1 MRFLENSFKFLGKN
15 IVFVIPLFI
24 VNLVQ
29 TFLFTSIMDIDKL
42 QDILKLLKSANP
54 NSVEEAQRMQ
64 DLLMQFR
71 ASQSILIIVYILF
84 LLVLPATYGI
94 INRIYSNGRA
104 GFGDFFIEMKNNILK
119 FFLYC
124 LALTVFFIGISLVA
138 VIVILILGLIA
149 QTSPIAGLLI
159 SIIMVVLVF
168 ILAFFLVNVTIMGF
182 VVVVTDKE
190 GAFSGISQ
198 AISTIKLCFWPV
210 VGITIL
216 MGILLSV
223 ASSTIMFT
231 PLGKIDELAAVILA
245 ALTTVYMFVLIVFNF
260 EIYRFAMDKNVQT
273 VDQIPNASDL

>member
-245 ALTTVYMFVLIVFNF
+245 ALTTVCMFVLIVFNF

>member
-159 SIIMVVLVF
+159 SIIMVVLAF